1 MKLVRERKVK
11 ALFSEPQFPDKS
23 AQVVAR
29 ETGVRVYSLDPVV
42 TGPSDP
48 EEARGAYLRAME
60 KNLEVL
66 QDALR

>member
-1 MKLVRERKVK
+1 VK
-11 ALFSEPQFPDKS
+11 ALFAEPQFPDQS

-48 EEARGAYLRAME
+48 AAARGAYLQAME

-66 QDALR
+66 QEALR